1 MMEEV
6 FFLNPN
12 NKNSSDRKKVLIEI
26 ISLIDNTKGL
36 LRIAMAYFTYP
47 DIANALIKRTK
58 NGRAT
63 NLLLN
68 TSDIL
73 RPRNIN
79 ESEIVISKY
88 LMELIKLNNPLEIQ
102 SLGFQSK
109 KDYSNMHHKFIVSD
123 KTLIFGSLNWTQS
136 ALHKNYEVVVLSDS
150 TMMISK
156 FIKEFDSLWKQSQPF
171 FSSKGKIRMIMCPIC
186 KSSDGVDFESFGP
199 FCLFCNHH
207 FKVV

>member
-1 MMEEV
+1 MEEV

-12 NKNSSDRKKVLIEI
+12 NRNTSDREKALIEI
-26 ISLIDNTKGL
+26 ISMIDNTNEL

-58 NGRAT
+58 NGRET

-88 LMELIKLNNPLEIQ
+88 LMELIKLNYPLEIK

-109 KDYSNMHHKFIVSD
+109 IDYSNMHHKFIVSN
-123 KTLIFGSLNWTQS
+123 KSLIFGSLNWTQS
-136 ALHKNYEVVVLSDS
+136 ALNNNYEVVVLSDS
-150 TMMISK
+150 TLMLTK
-156 FIKEFDSLWKQSQPF
+156 FIKEFDSLWNQSQPLIY
-171 FSSKGKIRMIMCPIC
+171 SAGKIRMIICPIC

-199 FCLFCNHH
+199 FCLQCNHQ